1 MQQGP
6 QFVTA
11 AAAEIAGR
19 WLHSR
24 GWNFYAGRTE
34 CLSIFLGLIQESYLK
49 MDRSGITFIVLMHVR
64 PQVGW

>member
-19 WLHSR
+19 WMHSR

-34 CLSIFLGLIQESYLK
+34 CLRIFHVYPGFDSRILLK
-49 MDRSGITFIVLMHVR
+49 NG
-64 PQVGW
+64 